1 VSQKFVFDERFVRA
15 FTPGTHRVLGVV
27 LLPFS
32 YWHKLQLE
40 MCDSPFATGDA
51 VKYEDLERA
60 VKICQ
65 TQYPHLYQDQVPSR
79 WRTYGFMWRAA
90 LCNTHKQA
98 KAFDDYLTAHTSAPK
113 IMQKDQQ
120 SSGGGTKII
129 DIEPALMEVALYRK
143 MTGCPREE
151 PWNMSIGELSWINA
165 AMARVDGADFSVIT
179 PVDDAAMEYLRKLK
193 AQREAAK

>member
-1 VSQKFVFDERFVRA
+1 MSQKFVFDERFVRA
-15 FTPGTHRVLGVV
+15 FTPGTHKVLGVV
-27 LLPFS
+27 LPPFS

-40 MCDSPFATGDA
+40 LCDSPFATGDA
-51 VKYEDLERA
+51 VRYEDLERA
-60 VKICQ
+60 VNICQ
-65 TQYPHLYQDQVPSR
+65 TQYPRLYQDPAPSR
-79 WRTYGFMWRAA
+79 WRTYGLLWRAA
-90 LCNTHKQA
+90 MCNTHKEA
-98 KAFDDYLTAHTSAPK
+98 KAFDDYLTAHTASPK
-113 IMQKDQQ
+113 IMQKDQ
-120 SSGGGTKII
+120 SSGGTKII